1 MNFIG
6 ISIHNLADV
15 APTLHTAYYSD
26 YILTV
31 VMVSTDSYNGNIAS
45 VAT

>member
-1 MNFIG
+1 MNLIG

-15 APTLHTAYYSD
+15 GPTSHTAYYSD

-31 VMVSTDSYNGNIAS
+31 VMVSIDSCNENIAS